1 MASPG
6 SGWDTEGVLR
16 AYARGL
22 FPMADERGRLGWY
35 ASREHALLPICA
47 PGEPHPLHVPRSLHR
62 RLNDPRFEERRDA
75 NFREVV
81 RACAE
86 DREDTWISE
95 ELRTLYDALHAVGAA
110 HSMETHVDGKLAG
123 GVFGLTIGR
132 AFIAE
137 SMVTR
142 TPEAGKVALVR
153 LTRHLVARGF
163 TLLDAQV
170 MNPHLERFAAY
181 PVSERV
187 YAKLLARAVQGQAR
201 Y

>member
-1 MASPG
+1 MTG
-6 SGWDTEGVLR
+6 LEGGWDTAAVLR

-35 ASREHALLPICA
+35 ASREHALLPIGA
-47 PGEPHPLHVPRSLHR
+47 PGEPHALHVPRSLHR
-62 RLNDPRFEERRDA
+62 RLNDPRFEERRDTS
-75 NFREVV
+75 FHEVV

-95 ELRTLYDALHAVGAA
+95 ELRSLYDALHAAGAA
-110 HSMETHVDGKLAG
+110 HSMETYVDGKLAG
-123 GVFGLTIGR
+123 GVFGLAIGG

-153 LTRHLVARGF
+153 LTRHLAARGF
-163 TLLDAQV
+163 ILLDAQV
-170 MNPHLERFAAY
+170 MNPHLERFGAY

-187 YAKLLARAVQGQAR
+187 YAKLLARAVQGQASF
-201 Y
+201 